1 MGESDPRKELV
12 RIGGSGDQ
20 LVCRGEL
27 YVTFGKVG
35 TVYEDGEGGYE
46 YHL

>member
-1 MGESDPRKELV
+1 MGESDSGKKLV

-27 YVTFGKVG
+27 FVTFGKVG
-35 TVYEDGEGGYE
+35 KVYEDGEEVYE